1 MIIIIQK
8 LIQRSQQGDHEAFE
22 ELFRQCQGVI
32 YKQVNKFW
40 LPCAQ
45 REDIYQEA
53 CIAFYYAV
61 MAYSFDKGISFKS
74 FARLVIERKLSS
86 LVRLKTNKKSQILNN
101 AYSLD
106 KVVNENSPYPITYS
120 ERLIDLSY
128 EQKLK
133 RIEQPIMLEEIF
145 TTAKLS
151 KLEITIL
158 QMHLQ
163 GLTYEQMSRIL
174 NSSYK
179 TVDNAM
185 QRVRRKIKKHQEELL
200 QQVM

>member
-1 MIIIIQK
+1 MNE

-22 ELFRQCQGVI
+22 MLFQKCQSLI
-32 YKQVNKFW
+32 YRQVNQFW
-40 LPCAQ
+40 LPGAQ
-45 REDIYQEA
+45 KEDIYQEA
-53 CIAFYYAV
+53 CIAFYYSV
-61 MAYSFDKGISFKS
+61 MAYSFDKGGFKS
-74 FARLVIERKLSS
+74 FACLVIKRKLAS
-86 LVRLKTNKKSQILNN
+86 LIRLKTNKKSQVLND

-106 KVVNENSPYPITYS
+106 KVIHEDSTISITYLD
-120 ERLIDLSY
+120 RLTDLSY
-128 EQKLK
+128 EQKIK
-133 RIEQPIMLEEIF
+133 KIEQPFILQEIS

-179 TVDNAM
+179 TIDNAM
-185 QRVRRKIKKHQEELL
+185 QRVRRKMKKHQEELL